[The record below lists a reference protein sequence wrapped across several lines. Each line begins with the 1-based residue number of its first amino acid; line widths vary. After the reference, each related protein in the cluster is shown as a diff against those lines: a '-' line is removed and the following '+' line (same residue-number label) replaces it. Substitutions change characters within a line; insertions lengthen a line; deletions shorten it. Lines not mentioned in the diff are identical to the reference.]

1 MTEPRDYLT
10 LKSDYQLGHLS
21 DLLDELA
28 VPAWEI
34 NDPEIDAAVARF
46 RERLLAEQRRRVA
59 EGYTAEQA
67 HADGRHASRHPED
80 RAYWRQVCGECD
92 EEARA

>member
-28 VPAWEI
+28 VPAWELI
-34 NDPEIDAAVARF
+34 SRTAREAAQYL
-46 RERLLAEQRRRVA
+46 RERA
-59 EGYTAEQA
+59 
-67 HADGRHASRHPED
+67 
-80 RAYWRQVCGECD
+80 
-92 EEARA
+92 